1 MDVAIGQAKFDATVL
16 KLLALQTETARA
28 GLLDLMAEEEIKIY
42 AAPGRARRKLDR
54 RGWRCRVREGAS
66 LAYRSTA
73 RTALGTG

>member
-42 AAPGRARRKLDR
+42 AAPGTRDESWIVAVGGVAFGK
-54 RGWRCRVREGAS
+54 VH
-66 LAYRSTA
+66 RSGIEA
-73 RTALGTG
+73 PPGPR